1 MKRRASLMVA
11 SAYGIAPREVA
22 LNSLLCCFVTCTA
35 HSKLQ
40 LCGFRL
46 VTSIVAHVSTTKQTT
61 AGTSFR
67 HRLCTD
73 AHHTIAHAHICA
85 PVQAKGCMHNG
96 GGGAP
101 SSAESHVRFY
111 LALFLAQFSK
121 HLWLLLQISQQQRQ
135 CGGTG
140 VMSSKQQIEGNILHT
155 EQELISALPSVHG
168 KQDCLQPILTLASGF
183 MPEVTFRSA
192 QQVQDGLAIKAS
204 ISIGVGNLGGERR
217 GEGGF

>member
-1 MKRRASLMVA
+1 MAMKRRASLMVA

-96 GGGAP
+96 GGAQ
-101 SSAESHVRFY
+101 SSAESNVRFY

-121 HLWLLLQISQQQRQ
+121 HLWLLLQYRN
-135 CGGTG
+135 
-140 VMSSKQQIEGNILHT
+140 SSV
-155 EQELISALPSVHG
+155 SAEALVSCPANSRL
-168 KQDCLQPILTLASGF
+168 KA
-183 MPEVTFRSA
+183 TFCIQNR
-192 QQVQDGLAIKAS
+192 
-204 ISIGVGNLGGERR
+204 N
-217 GEGGF
+217 